1 MRLPVLPGREAA
13 RIFERA
19 GFVFD
24 HQRGSHMIYYREADS
39 RHLSI
44 PDHRELGRGILRK
57 LIRQAGLTPQEFI
70 RLRQE

>member
-1 MRLPVLPGREAA
+1 VRLPQVSGREAA

-24 HQRGSHMIYYREADS
+24 HQRGSHMIYYREAGG

-44 PDHRELGRGILRK
+44 PDHRELGRGLLRK
-57 LIRQAGLTPQEFI
+57 LIKQAGLAPEEFARLWQE
-70 RLRQE
+70 

>member
-1 MRLPVLPGREAA
+1 MRLPQVSGRDAA

-24 HQRGSHMIYYREADS
+24 HRRGSHMIYFREADG

-44 PDHRELGRGILRK
+44 PDHRELGRGLLRK
-57 LIRQAGLTPQEFI
+57 LIKQAGLTPEQFV

>member
-1 MRLPVLPGREAA
+1 MRLPQVSGREAA

-24 HQRGSHMIYYREADS
+24 HQRGSHMIYYREADG

-44 PDHRELGRGILRK
+44 PDHRELGRGILRT
-57 LIRQAGLTPQEFI
+57 LIRQAGLTPEQFV

>member
-1 MRLPVLPGREAA
+1 MRLPLLSGREAA

-24 HQRGSHMIYYREADS
+24 HQRGSHMIYYREIDG

-44 PDHRELGRGILRK
+44 PDHRELRRGILGK
-57 LIRQAGLTPQEFI
+57 LIKQAGLTVEGFA
-70 RLRQE
+70 RLR

>member
-1 MRLPVLPGREAA
+1 VRPPVISGREAA

-19 GFVFD
+19 DFVFD
-24 HQRGSHMIYYREADS
+24 YQRGSHTIYYRKIDG

-57 LIRQAGLTPQEFI
+57 LIRRAGLTPEEFV
-70 RLRQE
+70 RLRRT